1 MAGPVTVTSAK
12 GRDGTRA
19 ALTAALTA
27 AGVKVVPSGGTVV
40 HLVGYG
46 DGSADLN
53 ADADV
58 TVAMDT
64 PYVLAGA
71 KSPTL
76 LATYSSTRT
85 SMTALAAVL
94 AGKAR
99 PTGHSPVKV
108 SGLPATTC
116 GT

>member
-1 MAGPVTVTSAK
+1 M
-12 GRDGTRA
+12 
-19 ALTAALTA
+19 
-27 AGVKVVPSGGTVV
+27 V

-46 DGSADLN
+46 DGAKDLR
-53 ADADV
+53 ADAAV

-64 PYVLAGA
+64 PYVLADA

-76 LATYSSTRT
+76 LATYSSSRA

-99 PTGHSPVKV
+99 PGGRSPVAV
-108 SGLPATTC
+108 PGLPATTC